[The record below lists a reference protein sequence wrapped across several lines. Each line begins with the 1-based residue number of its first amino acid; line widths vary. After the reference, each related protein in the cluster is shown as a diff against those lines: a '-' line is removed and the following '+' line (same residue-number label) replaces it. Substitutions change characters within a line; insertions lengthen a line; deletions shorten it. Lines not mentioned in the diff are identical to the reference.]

1 MQDKNMLGKK
11 MAMMMKLNNNM
22 QMMQLLGLVTIPFA
36 IQLQFSI
43 LAKGKISLISA
54 LVVGHQGLSKKN

>member
-11 MAMMMKLNNNM
+11 MMTMRLNNNM
-22 QMMQLLGLVTIPFA
+22 QMMQLLDLVTIPYA

-43 LAKGKISLISA
+43 PVKGKILPISA